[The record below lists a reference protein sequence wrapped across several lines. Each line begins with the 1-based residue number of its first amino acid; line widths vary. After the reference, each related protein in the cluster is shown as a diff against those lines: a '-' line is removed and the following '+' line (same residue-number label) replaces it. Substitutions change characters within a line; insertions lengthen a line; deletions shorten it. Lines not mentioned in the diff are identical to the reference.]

1 MNAQDAYI
9 SQIRTMTNEIN
20 AMFDDVPEDLLHKRP
35 GPGLNPI
42 GWNFWHLLR
51 IWDGWLNVRI
61 GGRNGSEDTWHRGN
75 YSEKSGYNPDG
86 KGAQGLGT
94 GMGYSDAEV
103 DEFQIPLAIIQ
114 EYQSQLQEETED
126 YLRQADDAELQRTV
140 ESHLGETPCHV
151 AIEQS
156 IRNGWM
162 HYGEMRYAKGMLGRP
177 DATYKAALER
187 S

>member
-1 MNAQDAYI
+1 M
-9 SQIRTMTNEIN
+9 MTNEIN
-20 AMFDDVPEDLLHKRP
+20 AMFDDVPEELVHKRP

-61 GGRNGSEDTWHRGN
+61 HGRDASEDTWHRGN
-75 YSEKSGYNPDG
+75 FAEKSGYNSDG
-86 KGAQGLGT
+86 KGAGGMGT

-103 DEFQIPLAIIQ
+103 DEVQIPLAVIQ
-114 EYQSQLQEETED
+114 EYQQQLQDETEAF
-126 YLRQADDAELQRTV
+126 LRQANDAELNRPID
-140 ESHLGETPCHV
+140 SHLGEVPLHIG
-151 AIEQS
+151 IEQS

-177 DATYKAALER
+177 DATYPGE
-187 S
+187 

>member
-1 MNAQDAYI
+1 MDAQEAYI
-9 SQIRTMTNEIN
+9 SQIRMMTDEIN
-20 AMFDDVPEDLLHKRP
+20 AMFDDVPDDLLHKRP

-51 IWDGWLNVRI
+51 IWDRWLNVSI
-61 GGRNGSEDTWHRGN
+61 GGRDASEDTWHRGN
-75 YSEKSGYNPDG
+75 FAEKSGYNPDG
-86 KGAQGLGT
+86 KGAGGLGS

-103 DEFQIPLAIIQ
+103 DEVQIPLLIIQ
-114 EYQSQLQEETED
+114 EYQRQLQDETEA
-126 YLRQADDAELQRTV
+126 YLRQADDAELNRPID
-140 ESHLGETPCHV
+140 SHLGEVPLHI

-177 DATYKAALER
+177 DATYPGR
-187 S
+187 D

>member
-9 SQIRTMTNEIN
+9 SQIRMMTNEIN

-51 IWDGWLNVRI
+51 IWDSWLNIRI
-61 GGRNGSEDTWHRGN
+61 GGKDGSEDTWHRGN
-75 YSEKSGYNPDG
+75 FAEKAGYNPDG
-86 KGAQGLGT
+86 KGANGAGN
-94 GMGYSDAEV
+94 GMGYTDAEV
-103 DEFQIPLAIIQ
+103 DEVQIPLSVIQ
-114 EYQSQLQEETED
+114 EYQRQLQEETEAF
-126 YLRQADDAELQRTV
+126 LRQADDAELNRTI
-140 ESHLGETPCHV
+140 ESHLGETPLHI

-177 DATYKAALER
+177 DPTYKAAQAQG
-187 S
+187 

>member
-9 SQIRTMTNEIN
+9 SQIRMMTNEIN

-51 IWDGWLNVRI
+51 IWDGWLNGRI
-61 GGRNGSEDTWHRGN
+61 GGRDASEDTWHRGN
-75 YSEKSGYNPDG
+75 YAEKSGYNPDG
-86 KGAQGLGT
+86 KGAGGMGT

-103 DEFQIPLAIIQ
+103 DEVQIPLSIIQ
-114 EYQSQLQEETED
+114 EYQQQLQDETEAF
-126 YLRQADDAELQRTV
+126 LNQADDAELNRPID
-140 ESHLGETPCHV
+140 SHLGEVPLHI

-177 DATYKAALER
+177 DPTYKEALER
-187 S
+187 D

>member
-9 SQIRTMTNEIN
+9 SQIQTMTNEIN
-20 AMFDDVPEDLLHKRP
+20 AMFDDVPEELLHKRP

-42 GWNFWHLLR
+42 DWNFWHLLR
-51 IWDGWLNVRI
+51 IWDSWLNVRI
-61 GGRNGSEDTWHRGN
+61 GGRDGSDDTWHRGGF
-75 YSEKSGYNPDG
+75 SEKSGYNPDG
-86 KGAQGLGT
+86 KGAGGVGT
-94 GMGYSDAEV
+94 GMGFSDAEV
-103 DEFQIPLAIIQ
+103 DELQIPLALIQ
-114 EYQSQLQEETED
+114 AYQQQLQDETEA
-126 YLRQADDAELQRTV
+126 YLRQADEGELNRTITAFF
-140 ESHLGETPCHV
+140 GETTCAK

-177 DATYKAALER
+177 DPTYKAALDR